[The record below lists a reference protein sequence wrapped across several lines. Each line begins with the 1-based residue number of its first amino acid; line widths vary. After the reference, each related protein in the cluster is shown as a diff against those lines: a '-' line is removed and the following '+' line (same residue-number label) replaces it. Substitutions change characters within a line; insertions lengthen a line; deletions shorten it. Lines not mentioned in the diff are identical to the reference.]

1 LEIKESM
8 MHPARVLIVDDEK
21 DILKA
26 LEFLLRAEG
35 YAVSLAA
42 SGEEAL
48 ELYRKEGFD
57 IVLTDLKMPG
67 MDGLTLLEEIRKLN
81 PDATVLF
88 MSAYATVESAVEAMK
103 RGAADYIVKPFIN
116 EEVKLTFRRLIESL
130 RLKEENLALKREL
143 SQHRGRCKELV
154 FNSEA
159 MAKLFDMLDS
169 VIPTKSNVLLTGES
183 GTGKGAIAEL
193 VHCNSPRRDRAF
205 ISINCSAIPEGL
217 LESELFG
224 YKRGAFTGANSD
236 KKGLI
241 ELAHEGT
248 LFLDEIGDMPPA
260 LQAKLLKV
268 LESGEVQPLGG
279 TKSRHVDIRLVS
291 ATNQDLD
298 KKIKAG
304 IFREDLYYRISVFEV
319 CIPPLRERTED
330 IPLLVDYFIKKY
342 SAANGKDVKGVSE
355 PALEMLISYKWPGN
369 VRELSNV
376 IERAVVLARG
386 DTIGPEQFPE
396 KLKTRDEMKASSL
409 KEAVC
414 DVERNII
421 LKALQDHRR
430 NKEAAAQSLGI
441 DLVTLYRK
449 MKKLGIE

>member
-1 LEIKESM
+1 MLT
-8 MHPARVLIVDDEK
+8 ARVLVVDDEK

-26 LEFLLRAEG
+26 LEFLLKSEG
-35 YAVSLAA
+35 YAVSTAL
-42 SGEEAL
+42 SGEDAL
-48 ELYRKEGFD
+48 EMYKMGNFD

-67 MDGLTLLEEIRKLN
+67 MDGLTLLEEIRKLS
-81 PDATVLF
+81 PEAMVLF

-116 EEVKLTFRRLIESL
+116 EEVRLTFRRLIESL

-143 SQHRGRCKELV
+143 AQHRGTCKDLV
-154 FNSEA
+154 FVSDA
-159 MAKLFDMLDS
+159 MARLFDMLES

-183 GTGKGAIAEL
+183 GTGKGAIAEYI
-193 VHCNSPRRDRAF
+193 HCTSPRRDRAF

-224 YKRGAFTGANSD
+224 YKRGAFTGANAD

-248 LFLDEIGDMPPA
+248 LFLDEIGDMPTP

-268 LESGEVQPLGG
+268 LDSGEVQPLGG
-279 TKSRHVDIRLVS
+279 TKTRHVDIRLVS
-291 ATNQDLD
+291 ATNQDLE
-298 KKIKAG
+298 KKIKEG
-304 IFREDLYYRISVFEV
+304 SFREDLYYRLSVFEV

-330 IPLLVDYFIKKY
+330 IPLLADFFIKKY
-342 SAANGKDVKGVSE
+342 SASNEKAIRGVSDE
-355 PALEMLISYKWPGN
+355 ARDAIVSYKWPGN

-386 DTIGPEQFPE
+386 DAIGLAELPE
-396 KLKTRDEMKASSL
+396 KLKTRVESAKGSSL
-409 KEAVC
+409 KEALN
-414 DVERNII
+414 DVERNMI
-421 LKALQDHRR
+421 LKAIEEHRR
-430 NKEAAAQSLGI
+430 NKESAAQALGI